1 VRYTSG
7 TMPRTATLAA
17 PMPPAVHPERDAL
30 LRAIADDP
38 DDDTPRLVYA
48 DWQDEHG
55 QPEHAELI
63 RVQCE
68 AERLKGH
75 AHTARRQAL
84 RARAKGLLKTPA
96 LRPMYGTAYDREDV
110 TRGFLAE
117 TTVLVSLAAD
127 PIDRGSA
134 GVPMDKVLDLRV
146 VFEGPITPDLA
157 TGAAGCPW
165 LGRATHFD
173 FHDADVGPKAL
184 ARLAASP
191 HLGGLREL
199 DFWLSRVDAG
209 EFARMVL
216 APAARNLREVSLTNE
231 CRVTAG
237 GEPDAAAFAAVLAK
251 VCASPRAGRLTN
263 LYLDTPELDDAA
275 ARVLAA
281 APRLDNLQFFGLYR
295 RKITQPTV
303 AALRKRF
310 GDRLDLRR

>member
-1 VRYTSG
+1 
-7 TMPRTATLAA
+7 MPRAA
-17 PMPPAVHPERDAL
+17 SLSVPQAPAVHPERDAL
-30 LRAIADDP
+30 LRAIIDNP

-68 AERLKGH
+68 AERLKGR

-84 RARAKGLLKTPA
+84 RARAKALLKTPA
-96 LRPMYGTAYDREDV
+96 LRPMYGSAYDREDV
-110 TRGFLAE
+110 LRGFLAE
-117 TTVLVSLAAD
+117 STVLVSLSEG

-146 VFEGPITPDLA
+146 YFEGPFTPDLTA
-157 TGAAGCPW
+157 AAAGCPW

-173 FHDADVGPKAL
+173 FHDADVGPKGL

-199 DFWLSRVDAG
+199 DFWLTRVDAG
-209 EFARMVL
+209 EFARMAL

-237 GEPDAAAFAAVLAK
+237 GEPDAAAFAAALAK
-251 VCASPRAGRLTN
+251 VCQSPRAGRLTS
-263 LYLDTPELDDAA
+263 LYFDTPELDDAA
-275 ARVLAA
+275 ARVLAD
-281 APRLDNLQFFGLYR
+281 APRLGNLQFLGLYR
-295 RKITQPTV
+295 RKIQQPTV

-310 GDRLDLRR
+310 GDRLDLRRL